1 MNHEHHIEY
10 KIYTWWP
17 DFWTP
22 LTQFATLALLEE
34 MDCKDVC
41 DGYYADVGFLQHLS
55 YGYYADSG
63 PMLHK
68 APAPTNEI
76 QWKSMNNAA

>member
-1 MNHEHHIEY
+1 M
-10 KIYTWWP
+10 
-17 DFWTP
+17 
-22 LTQFATLALLEE
+22 ALLEE

-63 PMLHK
+63 PMRFHK
-68 APAPTNEI
+68 YKAQKLAHLCIRLFIHYAECERGLRGAGGAI
-76 QWKSMNNAA
+76 G